1 MSSTERAGVSRWL
14 WLGPLLATMLFPF
27 AWMLVVSLAP
37 VSGGSLARALR
48 GPWDLGHY
56 RALFETAAINRYLVN
71 SAVVALAVVA
81 LNVATAALAGWVL
94 GRRRVP
100 GERWWTLGIVATL
113 MLPKQVLMIPLYLV
127 LARLRLLDSYAAL
140 ILPFAADAFSIFL
153 VRQFVA
159 ALPPELEEAAR
170 VDGASD
176 WLTFRRVVLPLL
188 RPALAVVAIQS
199 FLTNWNSFLFP
210 LVFID
215 SDRLRTLPV
224 GLALLSQTEHSVDW
238 GFLMAG
244 STVASLPVLAVFV
257 ASQRH
262 ILSGLLAGAEK

>member
-1 MSSTERAGVSRWL
+1 M
-14 WLGPLLATMLFPF
+14 
-27 AWMLVVSLAP
+27 
-37 VSGGSLARALR
+37 
-48 GPWDLGHY
+48 
-56 RALFETAAINRYLVN
+56 
-71 SAVVALAVVA
+71 
-81 LNVATAALAGWVL
+81 
-94 GRRRVP
+94 
-100 GERWWTLGIVATL
+100 
-113 MLPKQVLMIPLYLV
+113 
-127 LARLRLLDSYAAL
+127 RLLDSYAAL
-140 ILPFAADAFSIFL
+140 ILPFGADAFSIFL

-176 WLTFRRVVLPLL
+176 WHTFRRVVLPLL

-238 GFLMAG
+238 SFLMAG
-244 STVASLPVLAVFV
+244 STVASIPVLAVFV
-257 ASQRH
+257 AFQRH